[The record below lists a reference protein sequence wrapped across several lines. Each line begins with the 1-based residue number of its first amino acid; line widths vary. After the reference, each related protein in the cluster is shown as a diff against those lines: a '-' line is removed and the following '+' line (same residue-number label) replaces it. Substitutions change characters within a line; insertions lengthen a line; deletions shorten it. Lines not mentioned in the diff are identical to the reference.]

1 MGIVVRQSIKGTLMN
16 YLGVAIG
23 FVTTF
28 FVMTKYLTQEEIGL
42 TRVMAD
48 AALLLSGLAA
58 LGTNT
63 SALRYYPYFKDKASR
78 DHGFF
83 GWTLIVP
90 LVGFVIFTVLF
101 FVFKDFIISKFS
113 DESPLFVD
121 YMYLVIP
128 MAFFMMYMTVFE
140 TNANVLMR
148 IVVPKM
154 VREVGVR
161 LFTLG
166 DYILYITGVI
176 SLDGMVI
183 GLCLA
188 YLVAT
193 LLNIIYL
200 LCLSK
205 ISFKIEPGHISKWL
219 RRDFL
224 YYTLFLTV
232 AAVVGNIIPSIN
244 TFFISA
250 KMGLAITGIYTIAA
264 YMANLVEMP
273 YRSLSAISRPI
284 ISQAMKDNDTQRATM
299 MCKSVSMHQLIAG
312 AFVFFMIWINI
323 DLFFELLPNGE
334 KYVDGKWVF
343 FLLGLAKL
351 VNSSLNISVTVLSYS
366 KWYYL
371 QLIFTAVLTISAIIL
386 NNKLIPILGMTGA
399 AWSSIISFSIYYM
412 LLLSLIIWKTK
423 ISPFSWKELVV
434 IAVVIIMF
442 VLNWLAVEYISKSII
457 YFNDASIVM
466 KIVEA
471 VVRTGIITI
480 IGMTIIYYTN
490 ISKEINEII
499 NKVFKQ

>member
-1 MGIVVRQSIKGTLMN
+1 
-16 YLGVAIG
+16 
-23 FVTTF
+23 
-28 FVMTKYLTQEEIGL
+28 
-42 TRVMAD
+42 
-48 AALLLSGLAA
+48 
-58 LGTNT
+58 
-63 SALRYYPYFKDKASR
+63 
-78 DHGFF
+78 
-83 GWTLIVP
+83 
-90 LVGFVIFTVLF
+90 
-101 FVFKDFIISKFS
+101 
-113 DESPLFVD
+113 
-121 YMYLVIP
+121 
-128 MAFFMMYMTVFE
+128 
-140 TNANVLMR
+140 
-148 IVVPKM
+148 
-154 VREVGVR
+154 
-161 LFTLG
+161 
-166 DYILYITGVI
+166 
-176 SLDGMVI
+176 
-183 GLCLA
+183 
-188 YLVAT
+188 
-193 LLNIIYL
+193 
-200 LCLSK
+200 
-205 ISFKIEPGHISKWL
+205 
-219 RRDFL
+219 
-224 YYTLFLTV
+224 
-232 AAVVGNIIPSIN
+232 
-244 TFFISA
+244 
-250 KMGLAITGIYTIAA
+250 
-264 YMANLVEMP
+264 
-273 YRSLSAISRPI
+273 
-284 ISQAMKDNDTQRATM
+284 
-299 MCKSVSMHQLIAG
+299 SVSMHQLIAG
-312 AFVFFMIWINI
+312 AFVFFMIWVNI

-480 IGMTIIYYTN
+480 IGLTIIYYTN